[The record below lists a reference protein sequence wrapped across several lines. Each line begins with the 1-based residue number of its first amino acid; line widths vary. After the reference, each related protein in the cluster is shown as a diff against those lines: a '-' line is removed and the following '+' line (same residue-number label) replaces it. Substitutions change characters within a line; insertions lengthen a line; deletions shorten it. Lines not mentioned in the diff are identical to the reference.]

1 MLEHLFQ
8 KIRGICES
16 NKAAFRQSGVK
27 DEEKEFNTT
36 NMGQLAAISIVN
48 EISGNIF
55 HGSVS
60 FIVQISEWLRG
71 ILRAIG
77 EEQQLQKEELGNRNC
92 WLVAKYHQVFLYSL
106 SLREELFRFGYEDVL
121 KMVAYPAAIEIHLRG
136 KEVESLR
143 LKTTCSYS
151 IRELL
156 LYYKHYNEMIAKM
169 QQDNAFEESIIELVR
184 DHHDTFLRCSAL
196 E

>member
-16 NKAAFRQSGVK
+16 NRAAFRQSGVK

-36 NMGQLAAISIVN
+36 NMGQLAAISILN
-48 EISGNIF
+48 EIGGNLF

-77 EEQQLQKEELGNRNC
+77 EEQKEELGNRNC
-92 WLVAKYHQVFLYSL
+92 WLVVKYHQVFLYSL
-106 SLREELFRFGYEDVL
+106 SLRE
-121 KMVAYPAAIEIHLRG
+121 
-136 KEVESLR
+136 
-143 LKTTCSYS
+143 
-151 IRELL
+151 
-156 LYYKHYNEMIAKM
+156 
-169 QQDNAFEESIIELVR
+169 
-184 DHHDTFLRCSAL
+184 
-196 E
+196 